1 MIPFLILLCSL
12 FENCGAGVPH
22 AAVSS
27 SQGVNIPHKISASMT
42 KLGNPRVTHVTFPV
56 KQNSSKSGISLTV
69 SDPKQPV
76 LRASAKHDNQ
86 DLFSNDENN
95 DDDILDELQYYIKK
109 YEEKER
115 DEVARINLEDVE
127 EHNKYM
133 EEQEKLYE
141 QTKGKEGLD
150 KISKNLLDRKHAS
163 YSKISSYELI
173 KEFYGIDLEYKIPK
187 TIEQRKNLVTKLLE
201 GFIKMINKRNKEKFD
216 IMISA
221 LGNENHKEKKGEFDE
236 FLQYLELFAPDTI
249 LVSFLQIPDE
259 GRQLL
264 FETFDE
270 ILTDLKKSKN
280 KKDEHGKI
288 IKGSSQHPAV
298 HLKKYHDKLNNSDLD
313 ADTKE
318 RIDQFFTI
326 VQNDFNQLPIYLTEN
341 FASLFRKIATLGLP
355 GLKEALIRYLEVW
368 NHADPQDQQM
378 MANAFPKLAFFY
390 NDSKSMKMNDWAYR
404 SVKGNFFFKIPLLI
418 LLKMIFLNKPKLE
431 NDSALYKELREK
443 LTKDFEANKEL
454 IDEIGK
460 FFKPAKPLVGSV
472 KILN

>member
-1 MIPFLILLCSL
+1 MRKVASMFYSMIPFLILLCSF

-22 AAVSS
+22 AAVSRLN
-27 SQGVNIPHKISASMT
+27 GVPTKTINASMP
-42 KLGNPRVTHVTFPV
+42 KLGSLDNPRVNHVPFPRN
-56 KQNSSKSGISLTV
+56 QNFNKFGSSLAVSG
-69 SDPKQPV
+69 PKQPV

-95 DDDILDELQYYIKK
+95 DDDLLNELQYYIKK
-109 YEEKER
+109 YEENER
-115 DEVARINLEDVE
+115 ENVAEINLKDVE
-127 EHNKYM
+127 EHNKYI
-133 EEQEKLYE
+133 EEQKKLYE
-141 QTKGKEGLD
+141 ETKGKEGFDFDKSSEDLLD
-150 KISKNLLDRKHAS
+150 KRHTS

-201 GFIKMINKRNKEKFD
+201 
-216 IMISA
+216 
-221 LGNENHKEKKGEFDE
+221 
-236 FLQYLELFAPDTI
+236 
-249 LVSFLQIPDE
+249 
-259 GRQLL
+259 
-264 FETFDE
+264 
-270 ILTDLKKSKN
+270 
-280 KKDEHGKI
+280 DEHGKI

-355 GLKEALIRYLEVW
+355 GLKEALIRYLGVW
-368 NHADPQDQQM
+368 NYADPQDQQM

-390 NDSKSMKMNDWAYR
+390 NDPKSMRMNDWAYR
-404 SVKGNFFFKIPLLI
+404 SLKGNFFYKIPLLI

-431 NDSALYKELREK
+431 NDSALFNELREK